1 MKRKERRRKRDKNIT
16 HLHFRQTRRHDAGV
30 ADLEKV
36 TDYVE
41 EQEIASS
48 AIGDALNLVGETAM
62 RDEQVI
68 MFCLF

>member
-1 MKRKERRRKRDKNIT
+1 MCISSYKNISSLPLPAPT
-16 HLHFRQTRRHDAGV
+16 KTRRHDAGV

-48 AIGDALNLVGETAM
+48 AISDALNLVGQNAM
-62 RDEQVI
+62 RDEQVRG
-68 MFCLF
+68 

>member
-1 MKRKERRRKRDKNIT
+1 MIIYII
-16 HLHFRQTRRHDAGV
+16 RQTRRHDAGV

-48 AIGDALNLVGETAM
+48 AISDALNLVGETAL
-62 RDEQVI
+62 REQQVRNKK
-68 MFCLF
+68 LS